1 MQGQLQKVCL
11 KCLVHHAVKA
21 SAKYL
26 QIHTTSLIL
35 WETHIPSFLKCS
47 ASKNWASISSLV
59 FSNLLKDGK
68 KVFISDVYHMH
79 VYLYILTNIYHS
91 PNELNSSMTIR
102 VQWMLKDEFHFK
114 KVTLSILYS
123 ILIFLETI
131 SSNSFLNEKKNN
143 NAHPSSSQSSDNY
156 DITAIHQKKII

>member
-1 MQGQLQKVCL
+1 MQGHLQKVCL

-35 WETHIPSFLKCS
+35 QETHIPCFLKSVQQAKPGLPSLLQCSLTSSRMEERCSFLM
-47 ASKNWASISSLV
+47 SITC
-59 FSNLLKDGK
+59 
-68 KVFISDVYHMH
+68 ICIC
-79 VYLYILTNIYHS
+79 ILTNIYHS

-102 VQWMLKDEFHFK
+102 VQWMLKDEFFLK

-131 SSNSFLNEKKNN
+131 SSNSCLNEKQNKNV
-143 NAHPSSSQSSDNY
+143 HPSSS
-156 DITAIHQKKII
+156 

>member
-1 MQGQLQKVCL
+1 
-11 KCLVHHAVKA
+11 
-21 SAKYL
+21 
-26 QIHTTSLIL
+26 
-35 WETHIPSFLKCS
+35 
-47 ASKNWASISSLV
+47 
-59 FSNLLKDGK
+59 
-68 KVFISDVYHMH
+68 
-79 VYLYILTNIYHS
+79 
-91 PNELNSSMTIR
+91 
-102 VQWMLKDEFHFK
+102 MLKDEFHFK